1 MHTVYRSAQQSD
13 KNPSEYILSDETVD
27 RYGDVIMANGWD
39 LANFKKNPIALFN
52 HDSDEVIGV
61 WENVRV
67 EGKRLIGKL
76 KLAAEGTSPTVDK
89 VRRLVQQ
96 GILKAVSV
104 GFNPTQYEPLN
115 EKADPFWGPF
125 RYLKQ
130 ELLETSVVSVPA
142 NPGAMQL
149 AVRGLATPSEALE
162 GLPALPLPV
171 AQQLFGKIAKE
182 ERSAASA
189 PGKIAVPAV
198 IPSTPSRGYPMK
210 ISEKI
215 AGVQKHLNDL
225 RTKLQELAT
234 NVDGL
239 SEEDEALFENLPAEI
254 EQAEKRLKSLQS
266 AERALMPADQRGAAP
281 ANEEAE
287 APSSL
292 PAPVVIDGP
301 TRLYTVG
308 PKKLRPADL
317 LIRQGVV
324 NFLAHVQKT
333 SPLAVQQKMY
343 GRDEA
348 LGLVIKAAVEPAKT
362 TVAGWAAELVQESI
376 GDFMDLLMPASI
388 YPRLANRG
396 VRLSFDGNG
405 SVKIPSR
412 QKTPNLAGSFIAEGE
427 PIPVRRLGLTSI
439 TLTPKKMAVISTFT
453 REMAQHSTPQIEALI
468 RDAMVE
474 DTALV
479 IDTYLLDDQPA
490 SATRPAGL
498 LNGVTPIAASTE
510 ADALAMMAD
519 LKNLIKGVLA
529 NTGGIAR
536 DIVILINP
544 NQALSIVT
552 QQSTTGEFLFD
563 SLVTLGGKVNVTF
576 IESATVPDKTL
587 IAVDATDF
595 VSTTGDTPEFDVSD
609 QATLHMEDTTPLPIV
624 GSGGTPVTAS
634 PVRSLWQTASI
645 GVRMIWDIN
654 WAMRRAGMVAAVAA
668 VTW

>member
-27 RYGDVIMANGWD
+27 RYGDVIMASGWD
-39 LANFKKNPIALFN
+39 LTNFKKNPIALFN

-96 GILKAVSV
+96 GILRAVSV
-104 GFNPTQYEPLN
+104 GFNPTQYEPLDA
-115 EKADPFWGPF
+115 KADPFWGPF

-142 NPGAMQL
+142 NPGATQL
-149 AVRGLATPSEALE
+149 SIRGVSTPKEELE
-162 GLPALPLPV
+162 GLPALPLTV

-182 ERSAASA
+182 ESRAASA

-198 IPSTPSRGYPMK
+198 INSSSPKGTPMK

-225 RTKLQELAT
+225 RTKLAELAAS
-234 NVDGL
+234 VDGL
-239 SEEDEALFENLPAEI
+239 SEDDEALFENLPSEI
-254 EQAEKRLKSLQS
+254 ETAEKRLKALQN
-266 AERALMPADQRGAAP
+266 AERALLPADQRGAAP
-281 ANEEAE
+281 ANEEGE
-287 APSSL
+287 APSNL
-292 PAPVVIDGP
+292 PAPVVVDGP

-317 LIRQGVV
+317 LVRQGVV
-324 NFLAHVQKT
+324 NFLAHVQKR
-333 SPLAVQQKMY
+333 SPLEVQQKMY

-348 LGLVIKAAVEPAKT
+348 LSHVIKAAVEPAKT
-362 TVAGWAAELVQESI
+362 TVAGWAAELVQESVA
-376 GDFMDLLMPASI
+376 DFLDLLMPASI

-396 VRLSFDGNG
+396 VRLSFDTNG
-405 SVKIPSR
+405 SIKIPSR

-479 IDTYLLDDQPA
+479 IDTYLLDANPA
-490 SATRPAGL
+490 TATRPAGL
-498 LNGVTPIAASTE
+498 GNGATAVTPSTE
-510 ADALAMMAD
+510 ADALAMLAD
-519 LKNLIKGVLA
+519 LKNLVKAVLA
-529 NTGGIAR
+529 NTGGLAR

-544 NQALSIVT
+544 NQAIDITL
-552 QQSTTGEFLFD
+552 QQSTTGEFLFE
-563 SLVTLGGKVNVTF
+563 TLNALGQRINVTF

-587 IAVDATDF
+587 FAVDATDF

-624 GSGGTPVTAS
+624 SGGGTPVTAS

-654 WAMRRAGMVAAVAA
+654 WAMRRTGMVAKVEA

>member
-27 RYGDVIMANGWD
+27 RYGDVIMAGGWD
-39 LANFKKNPIALFN
+39 LSNFKKNPIALFN
-52 HDSDEVIGV
+52 HDSDEVIGT

-96 GILKAVSV
+96 GILRAVSV

-149 AVRGLATPSEALE
+149 SVRGVSTPNEELE

-189 PGKIAVPAV
+189 PGKIAVPAT
-198 IPSTPSRGYPMK
+198 IPSQPKGKTMK

-225 RTKLQELAT
+225 RTKLAELAA

-239 SEEDEALFENLPAEI
+239 SEEDEALFENLPVEI
-254 EQAEKRLKSLQS
+254 ETAEKRLKNLQS
-266 AERALMPADQRGAAP
+266 AERALLPAEQRGP
-281 ANEEAE
+281 AVTSEEGE
-287 APSSL
+287 APSNL
-292 PAPVVIDGP
+292 PAPVVVDSP

-317 LIRQGVV
+317 LVRQGVV
-324 NFLAHVQKT
+324 NFIAHVQKQN
-333 SPLAVQQKMY
+333 PLVVQQKMY

-348 LGLVIKAAVEPAKT
+348 LGMVIKAAVDPAKT

-396 VRLSFDGNG
+396 VRLSFDTNG
-405 SVKIPSR
+405 SIKIPSR
-412 QKTPNLAGSFIAEGE
+412 AKTPNLAGSFIAEGE

-479 IDTYLLDDQPA
+479 IDTYLLDANPA

-498 LNGVTPIAASTE
+498 GNGATAVTPSAE

-519 LKNLIKGVLA
+519 IKNLIKAVLA

-544 NQALSIVT
+544 NQALDIVV
-552 QQSTTGEFLFD
+552 QQTTTGEFMFE
-563 SLVTLGGKVNVTF
+563 TLNALGQKVSVTF
-576 IESATVPDKTL
+576 IESGTVPDKTL
-587 IAVDATDF
+587 FAVDASDF

-624 GSGGTPVTAS
+624 SGGGTPTTAS

-654 WAMRRAGMVAAVAA
+654 WAMRRAGMVAKVEA

>member
-1 MHTVYRSAQQSD
+1 MNIVYRSAQQSD

-27 RYGDVIMANGWD
+27 RYGDVIMASGWD
-39 LANFKKNPIALFN
+39 LSNFKKNPIALFN

-89 VRRLVQQ
+89 VRRLVAQ
-96 GILKAVSV
+96 GILRAVSV

-125 RYLKQ
+125 RYMKQ

-142 NPGAMQL
+142 NPGATQL
-149 AVRGLATPSEALE
+149 SIRGVSTPKEELE

-171 AQQLFGKIAKE
+171 AQQLFGKLAPQ
-182 ERSAASA
+182 ERSATPA

-198 IPSTPSRGYPMK
+198 INSQPKGTTMK

-215 AGVQKHLNDL
+215 AGVQRHLNDL
-225 RTKLQELAT
+225 RTKLADLAG
-234 NVDGL
+234 NEENL
-239 SEEDEALFENLPAEI
+239 SDDEAAIFENLPAEI
-254 EQAEKRLKSLQS
+254 EAAEKRLKSLQA
-266 AERALMPADQRGAAP
+266 AERALLPAEQRAAAP
-281 ANEEAE
+281 TNDEGE
-287 APSSL
+287 APSAL
-292 PAPVVIDGP
+292 PAPVVVDGP

-317 LIRQGVV
+317 LVRQGVV
-324 NFLAHVQKT
+324 NFLAHVQKR
-333 SPLAVQQKMY
+333 SPLDIQQKMY

-348 LGLVIKAAVEPAKT
+348 LGLVVKAAVNPAMT
-362 TVAGWAAELVQESI
+362 TVAGWAAELVQESVA
-376 GDFMDLLMPASI
+376 DFLDLLMPASI

-396 VRLSFDGNG
+396 VRLSFDSNG
-405 SVKIPSR
+405 SIKIPSR
-412 QKTPNLAGSFIAEGE
+412 QTTPNLAGSFIAEGD

-479 IDTYLLDDQPA
+479 IDTYLLDANPA
-490 SATRPAGL
+490 TATRPAGL
-498 LNGVTPIAASTE
+498 LNGATDVPPTDET
-510 ADALAMMAD
+510 DTLAMIAD
-519 LKNLIKGVLA
+519 LKNLVKAVLA

-536 DIVILINP
+536 DIVILLNP
-544 NQALSIVT
+544 AQALAIVLAQT
-552 QQSTTGEFLFD
+552 TTGAFLFE
-563 SLVTLGGKVNVTF
+563 SLNALGEKVNVTF
-576 IESATVPDKTL
+576 IESATVPADTV
-587 IAVDATDF
+587 IALDATDF

-624 GSGGTPVTAS
+624 GGGGTPVTAS

-654 WAMRRAGMVAAVAA
+654 WAMRRAGMVAKVSA
-668 VTW
+668 VTWK